1 MKVLE
6 FFYDD
11 ANMAEMYENGLYI
24 PVRNEAIA
32 LATKTPEMN
41 GWAEFADFDEI
52 FVMPPVPDSYI
63 TVEGTTY
70 REAIVNMWTNPDLD
84 DVEAVMKDVDER
96 YNQALAE
103 VGQGVVDLY
112 VIPEGISPLSG
123 K

>member
-1 MKVLE
+1 
-6 FFYDD
+6 
-11 ANMAEMYENGLYI
+11 
-24 PVRNEAIA
+24 
-32 LATKTPEMN
+32 
-41 GWAEFADFDEI
+41 
-52 FVMPPVPDSYI
+52 MPPVPDSYI

-103 VGQGVVDLY
+103 VDQGVVDLY